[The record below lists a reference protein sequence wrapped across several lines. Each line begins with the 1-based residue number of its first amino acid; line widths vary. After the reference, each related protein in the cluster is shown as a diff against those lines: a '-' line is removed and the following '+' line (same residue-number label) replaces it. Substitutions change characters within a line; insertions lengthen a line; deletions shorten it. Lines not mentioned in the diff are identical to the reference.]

1 MVLTQKKV
9 KKQSRPLKLLIK
21 LKECPLTKRMIKVE
35 LVKEDLT
42 EISHMMKKLKKEQ
55 LEHLVL
61 IELEHLLKNNNDKK
75 GDGKKD
81 ASRTANGFKPKV
93 KP

>member
-1 MVLTQKKV
+1 MPANKKND
-9 KKQSRPLKLLIK
+9 KGRIGKGRFN
-21 LKECPLTKRMIKVE
+21 R
-35 LVKEDLT
+35 DLT
-42 EISHMMKKLKKEQ
+42 YDEKAKKGATGAPGANRTGAPA
-55 LEHLVL
+55 
-61 IELEHLLKNNNDKK
+61 KNNNDNK

>member
-1 MVLTQKKV
+1 MPANKKNE
-9 KKQSRPLKLLIK
+9 KGRIGKGRFN
-21 LKECPLTKRMIKVE
+21 R
-35 LVKEDLT
+35 DLT
-42 EISHMMKKLKKEQ
+42 YDEKAKKGATGAPA
-55 LEHLVL
+55 
-61 IELEHLLKNNNDKK
+61 KNNNDKDKK